1 MALVTI
7 LTLLLAVSGDGIN
20 SGAEY
25 LDVETVR
32 IPVQVDQ
39 AGTSTFFAVSANDD
53 VAIAAVRFCST
64 HLPGTDQKECA
75 QQLVSQ
81 ISIMK
86 GLRDEAQQALP
97 GISFVVRSPSG
108 AELRFVHEEGAN
120 PAVEAQSFCR
130 VHYESVPNGKCV
142 EAMLKNMQRAFMEVQ
157 SADT

>member
-1 MALVTI
+1 MALTF
-7 LTLLLAVSGDGIN
+7 TTMLLAVSGNGIN
-20 SGAEY
+20 SDAEY

-39 AGTSTFFAVSANDD
+39 AGTSIYFAVSANDD

-64 HLPGTDQKECA
+64 HLPATDQEECA

-81 ISIMK
+81 VSIMN

-97 GISFVVRSPSG
+97 GISFVVRSPTG
-108 AELRFVHEEGAN
+108 AELRFVHKEGAN
-120 PAVEAQSFCR
+120 PNVEAQSFCR
-130 VHYESVPNGKCV
+130 VHYKSVPSGECV
-142 EAMLKNMQRAFMEVQ
+142 EAMLKNMQRAFVEVQ

>member
-20 SGAEY
+20 SDDH
-25 LDVETVR
+25 DVETVR

-39 AGTSTFFAVSANDD
+39 AGTSIFFAVSAYDD
-53 VAIAAVRFCST
+53 VAIAAVRFCSA
-64 HLPGTDQKECA
+64 HLPGTDQEECA

-81 ISIMK
+81 ISIMR

-97 GISFVVRSPSG
+97 SISFVVRSPTG
-108 AELRFVHEEGAN
+108 EELRFVHEEGAN

-130 VHYESVPNGKCV
+130 EHYESVPSGKCV
-142 EAMLKNMQRAFMEVQ
+142 EAMLENMQRAFVEVQ